1 MTDIPNNP
9 LDLIFTAIDSHKR
22 TRAAHVVGLAD
33 AEMRCDD
40 RLSRADSDAEIS
52 AWDKLIVTVPTTLA
66 GLAAMLAY
74 VNEWQGEDDGQYAA
88 ARDLLTAIRSAAT
101 SAKTLANRQSAN
113 V

>member
-1 MTDIPNNP
+1 MTDIPNNT
-9 LDLIFTAIDSHKR
+9 LDPIFTAIDSHKR

-52 AWDKLIVTVPTTLA
+52 AWDKLIATVPTTLA

-74 VNEWQGEDDGQYAA
+74 VTEWQGEDDGQYAA
-88 ARDLLTAIRSAAT
+88 ARDLLIAIRSAAT